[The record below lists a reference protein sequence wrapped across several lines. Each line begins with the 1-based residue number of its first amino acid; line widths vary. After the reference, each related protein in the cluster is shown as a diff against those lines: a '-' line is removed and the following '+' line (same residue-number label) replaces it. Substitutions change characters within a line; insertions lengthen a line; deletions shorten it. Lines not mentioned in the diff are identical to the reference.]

1 MQPVD
6 GYTGRRAARPLAS
19 GLAIRFD
26 PPDKSRGTPPKG
38 NVYMTPS
45 QSATARATDKPAAAD
60 ASIAALER
68 PTPAGANAP
77 GFGSDVVAET
87 LSALAIPYI
96 AVTPGASYRGL
107 HDSIVNYLG
116 NSTPQ
121 MLLCVHEESAVA
133 IAHGYAKV
141 TGNAIAAAVHSNVG
155 LQHATMAMFNAWC
168 DRMPV
173 LVLGATG
180 PVDAV
185 KRRPWID
192 WIHTARDQGA
202 LIRGYTKWDDQPASP
217 GAAREALLRG
227 TWIANT
233 VPMGPVYINLDAEMQ
248 EAKLAEPLPPIDAA
262 RYMPPVTTG
271 APADLLQKAAAM
283 LKSAKQ
289 VVILA
294 GRASRS
300 EEAWNARVALAE
312 ALHASVVTDLKIG
325 ASFPTDHPLHAGAP
339 RDVTPDSVPAIRN
352 ADVILSLDWV
362 DLAGALRAVGP
373 SPAAKIIQ
381 ISLDY
386 RIHSAWSMDY
396 QALPP
401 VDLLLSADPDLV
413 VPELVNAIG
422 PSSRPRVAPSPRA
435 PASDQEPAG
444 FTNEIIAYTLHKV
457 LRERP
462 TSLTHLPI
470 SWEDRWWTFRHPLD
484 FLGSDGGGGV
494 GGGPGISVGAA
505 LALKNSGRL
514 PIAVCGDG
522 DFLMGVTAV
531 WTAVH
536 YKIPLLFVIANNRS
550 FYNDELHQERMA
562 RMRARPVENKWI
574 GQRMADPE
582 IDLAAMGRAQGAV
595 GFGPITTPGDLA
607 AALKQATAAV
617 DAGGVAVVDV
627 RVDPGYT
634 ANMTAA
640 MTRAKN

>member
-1 MQPVD
+1 MSPS
-6 GYTGRRAARPLAS
+6 PSAS
-19 GLAIRFD
+19 AK
-26 PPDKSRGTPPKG
+26 PTNKSL
-38 NVYMTPS
+38 
-45 QSATARATDKPAAAD
+45 AAD

-68 PTPAGANAP
+68 PRPAGVNAP
-77 GFGSDVVAET
+77 AFGSDVVAET
-87 LSALAIPYI
+87 LRALDIPYI

-116 NSTPQ
+116 NATPQ
-121 MLLCVHEESAVA
+121 MLLCVHEEAAVA

-141 TGNAIAAAVHSNVG
+141 TGTALAAAVHSNVG

-202 LIRGYTKWDDQPASP
+202 LVREYTKWDDQPASA

-233 VPMGPVYINLDAEMQ
+233 APQGPVYINLDAEMQ
-248 EAKLAEPLPPIDAA
+248 EAKLAEPLPVIDAA
-262 RYMPPVTTG
+262 RYMPPIATAAT
-271 APADLLQKAAAM
+271 AESLREAAAL
-283 LKSAKQ
+283 LKSAKE

-294 GRASRS
+294 GRASRR
-300 EEAWNARVALAE
+300 EAPWQARIALAE
-312 ALHASVVTDLKIG
+312 ALNASVVTDLKIG

-339 RDVTPDSVPAIRN
+339 RDVTLDTIPALRN

-362 DLAGALRAVGP
+362 DLAGALRGLGLAP
-373 SPAAKIIQ
+373 SAKIIQ
-381 ISLDY
+381 VSLDH
-386 RIHSAWSMDY
+386 RIHNGWSMDH

-401 VDLLLSADPDLV
+401 VDLFLSADPDLV
-413 VPELVNAIG
+413 VPELVREIG
-422 PSSRPRVAPSPRA
+422 GGRPRVAKERPA
-435 PASDQEPAG
+435 PAPDREPEG
-444 FTNEIIAYTLHKV
+444 FTNEHIARTLRKV
-457 LRERP
+457 LGERP
-462 TSLTHLPI
+462 TSLTHLPL
-470 SWEDRWWTFRHPLD
+470 SWEDRWWPFRHPLD

-514 PIAVCGDG
+514 PVAICGDG
-522 DFLMGVTAV
+522 DYLMGVTAI

-536 YKIPLLFVIANNRS
+536 YKIPVLFVIANNRS

-582 IDLAAMGRAQGAV
+582 IDLAAMGRAQGAQ
-595 GFGPITTPGDLA
+595 GFGPVSDPQKLA
-607 AALKQATAAV
+607 AVLKEAIAV
-617 DAGGVAVVDV
+617 VDSGGVAVVDV
-627 RVDPGYT
+627 RVEPGYN
-634 ANMTAA
+634 AAMTAA

>member
-1 MQPVD
+1 
-6 GYTGRRAARPLAS
+6 
-19 GLAIRFD
+19 
-26 PPDKSRGTPPKG
+26 
-38 NVYMTPS
+38 MTPS
-45 QSATARATDKPAAAD
+45 QPATARQSAKPADAD
-60 ASIAALER
+60 ASTAALER
-68 PTPAGANAP
+68 PSAAGVNAP
-77 GFGSDVVAET
+77 GYGSDVVAET
-87 LSALAIPYI
+87 LRALDIPYI

-116 NSTPQ
+116 NTTPQ
-121 MLLCVHEESAVA
+121 MLLCVHEEAAVA

-141 TGNAIAAAVHSNVG
+141 TGKAIAAAVHSNVG
-155 LQHATMAMFNAWC
+155 LQHATMAIFNAWC
-168 DRMPV
+168 DRMPM

-180 PVDAV
+180 PVDAM

-192 WIHTARDQGA
+192 WIHTSRDQGA
-202 LIRGYTKWDDQPASP
+202 LIRGYTKWDDQPASA

-233 VPMGPVYINLDAEMQ
+233 TPQGPVYINLDAEMQ

-262 RYMPPVTTG
+262 RYLPPVVTA
-271 APADLLQKAAAM
+271 APADLVQQAATM

-300 EEAWNARVALAE
+300 EDAWNARVALAE
-312 ALHASVVTDLKIG
+312 ALNARVITDLKIG
-325 ASFPTDHPLHAGAP
+325 ASFPTDHPLYVGAAHAL
-339 RDVTPDSVPAIRN
+339 TPDSAEALHG

-362 DLAGALRAVGP
+362 DLAGALKLSNP

-381 ISLDY
+381 VSLDY
-386 RIHSAWSMDY
+386 RIHNGWSMDY
-396 QALPP
+396 QGLPT
-401 VDLLLSADPDLV
+401 VDLFLSADPDLV
-413 VPELVNAIG
+413 VPELVNALG
-422 PSSRPRVAPSPRA
+422 PGGRPRAAPPPR
-435 PASDQEPAG
+435 PASAEQEPAG
-444 FTNEIIAYTLHKV
+444 FTNEHIARTLRKV
-457 LRERP
+457 VGERP
-462 TSLTHLPI
+462 VTLTHLPI

-514 PIAVCGDG
+514 AVAVCGDG

-536 YKIPLLFVIANNRS
+536 YKIPLLLMVANNRS
-550 FYNDELHQERMA
+550 FYNDELHQERVA

-595 GFGPITTPGDLA
+595 GFGPIVKPADLGP
-607 AALKQATAAV
+607 ALEKAIAAV
-617 DAGGVAVVDV
+617 EAGGVAVVDV
-627 RVDPGYT
+627 RVEPGYT
-634 ANMTAA
+634 ATMTAA
-640 MTRAKN
+640 MTRAKS

>member
-1 MQPVD
+1 MNPP
-6 GYTGRRAARPLAS
+6 RPAARP
-19 GLAIRFD
+19 
-26 PPDKSRGTPPKG
+26 
-38 NVYMTPS
+38 
-45 QSATARATDKPAAAD
+45 KPADAD

-68 PTPAGANAP
+68 PSAAGVNAP
-77 GFGSDVVAET
+77 GYGSDVVAET
-87 LSALAIPYI
+87 LRALEIPYI

-116 NSTPQ
+116 NTTPQ

-141 TGNAIAAAVHSNVG
+141 TGRAIAAAVHSNVG

-168 DRMPV
+168 DRMPI

-180 PVDAV
+180 PVDAM

-202 LIRGYTKWDDQPASP
+202 LVRGYTKWDDQPASP

-227 TWIANT
+227 AWIANT
-233 VPMGPVYINLDAEMQ
+233 APQGPVYINLDAEMQ

-262 RYMPPVTTG
+262 RFLPPVVTA
-271 APADLLQKAAAM
+271 APADLVAEAAAM
-283 LKSAKQ
+283 LKAGKQ
-289 VVILA
+289 VVMLA

-300 EEAWNARVALAE
+300 EDAWNARVALAE
-312 ALHASVVTDLKIG
+312 ALNARVVADLKIG
-325 ASFPTDHPLHAGAP
+325 ASFPTDHPLYVGAANAL
-339 RDVTPDSVPAIRN
+339 TPDSVEALRA

-362 DLAGALRAVGP
+362 DLAGALKMSNP

-381 ISLDY
+381 VSLDY
-386 RIHSAWSMDY
+386 RIHNGWSMDY
-396 QALPP
+396 QGLPI
-401 VDLLLSADPDLV
+401 VDLFLSADPDRV
-413 VPELVNAIG
+413 VPDLVKALG
-422 PSSRPRVAPSPRA
+422 AAARPRAA
-435 PASDQEPAG
+435 PAPRPPAADQAAAG
-444 FTNEIIAYTLHKV
+444 FTNEHIARTLRKV
-457 LRERP
+457 VGERP
-462 TSLTHLPI
+462 VTLTHLPI

-514 PIAVCGDG
+514 PVAICGDG

-550 FYNDELHQERMA
+550 FYNDELHQERVA

-582 IDLAAMGRAQGAV
+582 IDLAAMGHAQGAI
-595 GFGPITTPGDLA
+595 GFGPIAKPADLA
-607 AALKQATAAV
+607 PALEKAIAAG

-627 RVDPGYT
+627 RVEPGYT
-634 ANMTAA
+634 ATMTAA